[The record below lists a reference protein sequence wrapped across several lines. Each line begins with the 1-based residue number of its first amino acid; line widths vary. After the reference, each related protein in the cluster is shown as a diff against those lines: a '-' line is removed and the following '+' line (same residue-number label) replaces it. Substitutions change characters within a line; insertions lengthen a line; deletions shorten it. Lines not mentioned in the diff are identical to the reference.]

1 MGQYMKKNEI
11 EVNFDDDFGFSLV
24 SEDELKEH
32 ENKLK
37 EQVEHSHRE
46 YGNKLDE
53 IRALI
58 MPLLKNLMSNPEK
71 HYIYW
76 PNRTEKIEQFIKRL
90 DDCINR

>member
-1 MGQYMKKNEI
+1 MGQYMKN
-11 EVNFDDDFGFSLV
+11 EVNIDFDDDFGFSLV

-37 EQVEHSHRE
+37 EEVGLAHDTYS
-46 YGNKLDE
+46 NKLEE

-76 PNRTEKIEQFIKRL
+76 PNRTEKIEQFIERL

>member
-1 MGQYMKKNEI
+1 MGQYMKNEVDI
-11 EVNFDDDFGFSLV
+11 NFDDDFGFSLV

-37 EQVEHSHRE
+37 EQFEHSYRE

-53 IRALI
+53 IIALI

-76 PNRTEKIEQFIKRL
+76 PNRTEKIEQFIDKL
-90 DDCINR
+90 DRVIDS